1 MKRYMKR
8 IVLLLCINLLT
19 AIVCSSQTIYPQIA
33 SDSTVIISH
42 KQLKQTNLIFL
53 EHNKLILENQELKS
67 QLNNYSDLVSN
78 YQTNDSIK
86 NTQISLL
93 RSNLDKY
100 NTIIETQNTQIKK
113 LRSSNKLY
121 KGITIGSFAISFG
134 LLILFITK

>member
-53 EHNKLILENQELKS
+53 EHKKFKEVNEELNNQIINYRKLVDNYELQDSLYRERVSYLDDELKIS
-67 QLNNYSDLVSN
+67 NNKIHKNSTTIKVYRFLCIGLIGGLINCLV
-78 YQTNDSIK
+78 K
-86 NTQISLL
+86 
-93 RSNLDKY
+93 
-100 NTIIETQNTQIKK
+100 
-113 LRSSNKLY
+113 
-121 KGITIGSFAISFG
+121 
-134 LLILFITK
+134 

>member
-1 MKRYMKR
+1 M
-8 IVLLLCINLLT
+8 T
-19 AIVCSSQTIYPQIA
+19 ACFSQNIYPRILN
-33 SDSTVIISH
+33 DSLIVISPT
-42 KQLKQTNLIFL
+42 QLKQTNLIFL
-53 EHNKLILENQELKS
+53 EHNKLILENRELKS

-113 LRSSNKLY
+113 LQSSNKLY

>member
-1 MKRYMKR
+1 MKRNIILY
-8 IVLLLCINLLT
+8 LFSLLT
-19 AIVCSSQTIYPQIA
+19 VTACFSQNTYPRILNDSLIV
-33 SDSTVIISH
+33 ISPT
-42 KQLKQTNLIFL
+42 QLKQTNLIFL

-67 QLNNYSDLVSN
+67 QLNNYSDLVLN

-93 RSNLDKY
+93 KNNLDKY

>member
-53 EHNKLILENQELKS
+53 EHKKFKEVNEELNNQIINYRKLVDNYELQDSLYRERVSYLDNELKIS
-67 QLNNYSDLVSN
+67 NDKVHKNSTTIKVYRFLCIGLIGGLIICLV
-78 YQTNDSIK
+78 K
-86 NTQISLL
+86 
-93 RSNLDKY
+93 
-100 NTIIETQNTQIKK
+100 
-113 LRSSNKLY
+113 
-121 KGITIGSFAISFG
+121 
-134 LLILFITK
+134 

>member
-1 MKRYMKR
+1 M
-8 IVLLLCINLLT
+8 T
-19 AIVCSSQTIYPQIA
+19 ACFSQNIYPRILN
-33 SDSTVIISH
+33 DSLIVISPT
-42 KQLKQTNLIFL
+42 QLKQTNLIFL
-53 EHNKLILENQELKS
+53 EHNKLILENRELKS
-67 QLNNYSDLVSN
+67 QLNNYSDLVLN

-113 LRSSNKLY
+113 LRSFNKLY

>member
-1 MKRYMKR
+1 M
-8 IVLLLCINLLT
+8 T
-19 AIVCSSQTIYPQIA
+19 ACFSQNIYPRILN
-33 SDSTVIISH
+33 DSLIVISPT
-42 KQLKQTNLIFL
+42 QLKQTNLIFL
-53 EHNKLILENQELKS
+53 EHNKLILENRELKS

>member
-53 EHNKLILENQELKS
+53 EHKKFKEVNEELNNQIINYKKLVDNYELQDSLYRERVSYLDDELKIS
-67 QLNNYSDLVSN
+67 NNKIHKNSTTIKVYRFLCIGLIGGLIICLV
-78 YQTNDSIK
+78 K
-86 NTQISLL
+86 
-93 RSNLDKY
+93 
-100 NTIIETQNTQIKK
+100 
-113 LRSSNKLY
+113 
-121 KGITIGSFAISFG
+121 
-134 LLILFITK
+134 

>member
-53 EHNKLILENQELKS
+53 EHKKFKEVNEELNNQIINYRKLVDNYELQDSLYRERVSYLDDELKIS
-67 QLNNYSDLVSN
+67 NSKIHKNSTTIKVYRFLCIGLIGGLIICLV
-78 YQTNDSIK
+78 K
-86 NTQISLL
+86 
-93 RSNLDKY
+93 
-100 NTIIETQNTQIKK
+100 
-113 LRSSNKLY
+113 
-121 KGITIGSFAISFG
+121 
-134 LLILFITK
+134 

>member
-1 MKRYMKR
+1 M
-8 IVLLLCINLLT
+8 T
-19 AIVCSSQTIYPQIA
+19 ACFSQNIYPRILN
-33 SDSTVIISH
+33 DSLIVISPT
-42 KQLKQTNLIFL
+42 QLKQTNLIFL

-67 QLNNYSDLVSN
+67 QLNNYSDLVLN

-113 LRSSNKLY
+113 LRSSNKLH

>member
-53 EHNKLILENQELKS
+53 EHKKFKEVNEELNNQIINYKKLVDNYELQDSLYRERVSYLDNELKIS
-67 QLNNYSDLVSN
+67 NDKVHKNSTTIKVYRFLCIGLIGGLIICLV
-78 YQTNDSIK
+78 K
-86 NTQISLL
+86 
-93 RSNLDKY
+93 
-100 NTIIETQNTQIKK
+100 
-113 LRSSNKLY
+113 
-121 KGITIGSFAISFG
+121 
-134 LLILFITK
+134 

>member
-1 MKRYMKR
+1 M
-8 IVLLLCINLLT
+8 T
-19 AIVCSSQTIYPQIA
+19 ACFSQNIYPRILN
-33 SDSTVIISH
+33 DSLIVISPT
-42 KQLKQTNLIFL
+42 QLKQTNLIFL
-53 EHNKLILENQELKS
+53 EHNKLILENRELKS

-78 YQTNDSIK
+78 YQINDSIK

-100 NTIIETQNTQIKK
+100 NTIIETQNTQVKK

>member
-1 MKRYMKR
+1 M
-8 IVLLLCINLLT
+8 T
-19 AIVCSSQTIYPQIA
+19 ACFSQNIYPRILN
-33 SDSTVIISH
+33 DSLIVISPT
-42 KQLKQTNLIFL
+42 QLKQTNLIFL

>member
-53 EHNKLILENQELKS
+53 EHKKFKEVNEELNNQIINYRKLVDNYELQDSLYRERVSYLDDELKIS
-67 QLNNYSDLVSN
+67 NNKIHKNSTTIKVYRFLCIGLIGGLIICLV
-78 YQTNDSIK
+78 K
-86 NTQISLL
+86 
-93 RSNLDKY
+93 
-100 NTIIETQNTQIKK
+100 
-113 LRSSNKLY
+113 
-121 KGITIGSFAISFG
+121 
-134 LLILFITK
+134 

>member
-1 MKRYMKR
+1 M
-8 IVLLLCINLLT
+8 T
-19 AIVCSSQTIYPQIA
+19 ACFSQNIYPRILN
-33 SDSTVIISH
+33 DSLIVISPT
-42 KQLKQTNLIFL
+42 QLKQTNLIFL
-53 EHNKLILENQELKS
+53 EHNKLILENRELKS
-67 QLNNYSDLVSN
+67 QLNNYSDLVLN

-121 KGITIGSFAISFG
+121 KGITIGSFVISFG

>member
-1 MKRYMKR
+1 MKRNIILY
-8 IVLLLCINLLT
+8 LFSLLT
-19 AIVCSSQTIYPQIA
+19 VTVCFSQNTYPRILNDSLIV
-33 SDSTVIISH
+33 ISPT
-42 KQLKQTNLIFL
+42 QLKQTNLIFL
-53 EHNKLILENQELKS
+53 EHNKLILENRELKS

-78 YQTNDSIK
+78 YQINDSIK

>member
-1 MKRYMKR
+1 M
-8 IVLLLCINLLT
+8 T
-19 AIVCSSQTIYPQIA
+19 ACFSQNIYPRILN
-33 SDSTVIISH
+33 DSLIVISPT
-42 KQLKQTNLIFL
+42 QLKQTNLIFL
-53 EHNKLILENQELKS
+53 EHNKLILENRELKS

-100 NTIIETQNTQIKK
+100 NTIIETQNMQIKK

>member
-53 EHNKLILENQELKS
+53 EHKKFKEVNEELNNQIINYRKLVDNYELQDSLYRERVSYLDDELKIS
-67 QLNNYSDLVSN
+67 NDKIHKNSTTIKVYRFLCIGLIVGLIICLV
-78 YQTNDSIK
+78 K
-86 NTQISLL
+86 
-93 RSNLDKY
+93 
-100 NTIIETQNTQIKK
+100 
-113 LRSSNKLY
+113 
-121 KGITIGSFAISFG
+121 
-134 LLILFITK
+134 

>member
-53 EHNKLILENQELKS
+53 EHKKFKEVNEELNNQIINYRKLVDNYELQDSLYRERVSYLDDELKIS
-67 QLNNYSDLVSN
+67 NDKIHKNSTTIKVYRFLCIGLIGGLIICLV
-78 YQTNDSIK
+78 K
-86 NTQISLL
+86 
-93 RSNLDKY
+93 
-100 NTIIETQNTQIKK
+100 
-113 LRSSNKLY
+113 
-121 KGITIGSFAISFG
+121 
-134 LLILFITK
+134 